1 MWIQWKYIYG
11 WSSVKLQHS
20 VEEDCLSS
28 RGTGLE
34 TLAFQTLV
42 RRGSFLKNAAAGEVS
57 FSTPLKLEELCCGGG
72 GVGSQKEECVG
83 ACTVNQT
90 VAGWWGGEGEKKK
103 QQHLL
108 CMQ

>member
-57 FSTPLKLEELCCGGG
+57 FSTPLRGTVLWRW